1 MARRG
6 VNLQAITT
14 KMEDTGVESSCRE
27 REKVSPVNQ
36 SINFVCFNLALY
48 YLDLTLTRAVKCRF
62 YLDRLI
68 NNCNIVIILS
78 QILVPSPHPTDHS
91 SLSDNFSMPVPDADM
106 TSKTNGNSGWQN
118 V

>member
-14 KMEDTGVESSCRE
+14 KMENTGVESSCRE
-27 REKVSPVNQ
+27 REKEVSPVNQ

-48 YLDLTLTRAVKCRF
+48 YHLDLTLTRAVKCRF

-68 NNCNIVIILS
+68 NNCNIEIILP
-78 QILVPSPHPTDHS
+78 QILVPPPHG
-91 SLSDNFSMPVPDADM
+91 SLKFVR
-106 TSKTNGNSGWQN
+106 
-118 V
+118 